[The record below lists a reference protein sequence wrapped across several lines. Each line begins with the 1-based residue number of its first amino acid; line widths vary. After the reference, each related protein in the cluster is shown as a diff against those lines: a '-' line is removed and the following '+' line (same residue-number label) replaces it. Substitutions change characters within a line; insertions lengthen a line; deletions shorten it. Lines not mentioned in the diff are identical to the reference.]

1 MELPP
6 LTAADVAELRSA
18 IDTVRTSSTGDRY
31 GNPRG
36 RLYADEQSIP
46 LAKRGKKEYSRLFPL
61 SIDESLLE
69 NTSHSQIKFDT
80 CMRVSKWIPSILQ
93 CGDSGELSI
102 DCFQKSDVKPFTI
115 PVDCDRAVI
124 DRYNHR
130 KFSFPTSTSSEA
142 VSYFGVHFAICESDG
157 NGGGGHGAAGYFNGK
172 VAVIFGG
179 ASWLGESAV
188 IMDRLTRYF
197 ADAGFSLTIVNK
209 RYQRASGN
217 CSMFQPVCVFLIM
230 IYGQEHFYKKMEQ
243 MDRYDQNKLIECTA
257 LRLKRLAEQLETRE
271 AKPSPI

>member
-6 LTAADVAELRSA
+6 LPALDVAELRSA
-18 IDTVRTSSTGDRY
+18 IYTDRTSSTRK
-31 GNPRG
+31 
-36 RLYADEQSIP
+36 P

-69 NTSHSQIKFDT
+69 NTTHSQIKFDT

-93 CGDSGELSI
+93 CGYSGELSI

-124 DRYNHR
+124 DRYNHG
-130 KFSFPTSTSSEA
+130 KFGFPTSTSSDA
-142 VSYFGVHFAICESDG
+142 VSYFGVHFFICDSNG
-157 NGGGGHGAAGYFNGK
+157 NGGDGHGAAGYFIGK
-172 VAVIFGG
+172 DAVIFDG

-209 RYQRASGN
+209 RYQRVFGN

-230 IYGQEHFYKKMEQ
+230 IYGQKHFYEKMEQ

-271 AKPSPI
+271 AGAPGK